1 MKGVPGLFTL
11 ESDHLLSVTHCFS
24 TSSLLGSISFRIRSG
39 KRLEGGGVG
48 EGQDSEAAAGRVRE
62 ELSHAKSSSR
72 QFLKGFKRWPAF
84 LFPKSFSVYWVT

>member
-1 MKGVPGLFTL
+1 ML

-48 EGQDSEAAAGRVRE
+48 EGQDSKAAAGQVRE
-62 ELSHAKSSSR
+62 ELLRTKLSSR
-72 QFLKGFKRWPAF
+72 QFPKGFKRWPAF